1 MTKFRQRGI
10 ADAAVD
16 VRVQLALWELCAE
29 LPCCSYVFI
38 ARDGGSHLSPQVLR
52 AQRPDGR
59 GGAPAAAAPM
69 RAHARLIFCKIKQE
83 AQIRKRPVCY
93 MYVQISVRQ

>member
-38 ARDGGSHLSPQVLR
+38 ARDGGSHLSPPGAAGGAAGRLR
-52 AQRPDGR
+52 AER
-59 GGAPAAAAPM
+59 
-69 RAHARLIFCKIKQE
+69 RASERE
-83 AQIRKRPVCY
+83 ADFL
-93 MYVQISVRQ
+93 